1 MARDNGENNRS
12 RGEANRS
19 EYRDNDDQRAPL
31 EGNERSGTNPDS
43 KAEAL
48 GDARDNIGNTS
59 RGTDAAPFGPV
70 GNDRTRN
77 RPRSDEFDDDL
88 KRD

>member
-1 MARDNGENNRS
+1 MATNGNPTNDQGARGSRS
-12 RGEANRS
+12 P
-19 EYRDNDDQRAPL
+19 YRDNDDQRAPL

-48 GDARDNIGNTS
+48 GDARENIGSTAH
-59 RGTDAAPFGPV
+59 GTDASPAGPV
-70 GNDRTRN
+70 GNDRTYN
-77 RPRSDEFDDDL
+77 RPRSDEFDEDL